1 MKKIFLKETGKPKQ
15 AKGKRRLWNS
25 IYMMLSLCVVLSA
38 SLLLPQQIFATENS
52 TQKIKLILVDEASG
66 VRIKGAKFDLAE
78 KVNDSYEN
86 MEGKTGI
93 TVPENGYDLG
103 ELNVGEY
110 QLTEVMA
117 PSGYIISSGTIE
129 IQVTAEGVIMTNEA
143 NATITTA
150 EDGTYEITVS
160 NATFSVRV
168 AGADRNVTLPSTGGI
183 GTLPYTI
190 SGLMLVSVALVFGL
204 VLRCKR
210 MK

>member
-1 MKKIFLKETGKPKQ
+1 MAKIFLKETEKPQK
-15 AKGKRRLWNS
+15 AKDKRRFWNRMH
-25 IYMMLSLCVVLSA
+25 IILSLCVVLSV
-38 SLLLPQQIFATENS
+38 SLLLPQSVSATENS

-66 VRIKGAKFDLAE
+66 VRIEGAKFDLAE

-117 PSGYIISSGTIE
+117 PGGYIISSGTIA
-129 IQVTAEGVIMTNEA
+129 IQVTAEGVTMTNKA
-143 NATITTA
+143 NATITTT

-168 AGADRNVTLPSTGGI
+168 AGTGRNVTLPSTGGI

-190 SGLMLVSVALVFGL
+190 SGFMLVSVALVSGL

-210 MK
+210 K